1 MTRHGGE
8 GGSVHAEQ
16 LQGGDSRES
25 WEYLKAGDCE
35 EARKPNGCVF
45 REKNKEF
52 MECLLR
58 RKKTLKEISQQ
69 EAPGEHLPDP
79 KSANNP
85 QSESID
91 VLLLTRKDQMQ
102 MHRCVIGK
110 DLETS
115 RLYLDIRI

>member
-1 MTRHGGE
+1 
-8 GGSVHAEQ
+8 
-16 LQGGDSRES
+16 
-25 WEYLKAGDCE
+25 
-35 EARKPNGCVF
+35 
-45 REKNKEF
+45 

-79 KSANNP
+79 NSANNP